1 MKNQNGESVE
11 QILEEVAM
19 QGVAAVASGSA
30 PVEYLRRN
38 LVIAKACG
46 AKAEIKITAER
57 LKNTKRVPKWLI
69 ASLAAMQVRV
79 EDLPHELA
87 QWRDAAPDN
96 PYLPNAEVSDGA
108 GTK

>member
-1 MKNQNGESVE
+1 MR
-11 QILEEVAM
+11 
-19 QGVAAVASGSA
+19 GVGSSDSSA

-46 AKAEIKITAER
+46 AKAQIKITSER
-57 LKNTKRVPKWLI
+57 LKNTKRVPKWLT

-79 EDLPHELA
+79 EDIPHELA

-96 PYLPNAEVSDGA
+96 PYLPNI
-108 GTK
+108 